1 MKKALITGITGQDGA
16 YLSQFLIKKG
26 YQVFGVI
33 RNSSK
38 ANLNRLRFLGV
49 DNNVELIPASLLD
62 LSNILRLLK
71 IIKPNEIYNLASQS
85 SVGLSYDQPIY
96 TIEFNTQSTLNI
108 LEAVR
113 LTGKETRF
121 YQASS
126 SEMYGQVQSLPVTED
141 TPFHP
146 VSPYGVSKASAHW
159 ICVNYR
165 ESYGIFCCCGI
176 LFNHESVLRQ
186 DHFVTKKI
194 ISTAV
199 RISNGSREKLTLGNI
214 KILRD
219 WGYAPKYVKEMWNM
233 LNQETPDDY
242 IIATGK
248 SYSLENFVILVF
260 SYLGLNW
267 NEHIIIDKKLYR
279 PSELENIFGNTG
291 KAKRKLGWEYN
302 LSFENLVATLIEDEI
317 KFICHS

>member
-16 YLSQFLIKKG
+16 YLSKFLIEKG
-26 YQVFGVI
+26 YQVFGII
-33 RNSSK
+33 RNSPK
-38 ANLNRLRFLGV
+38 TNIKRLQFLGI
-49 DNNVELIPASLLD
+49 DDRVELIPASLLD
-62 LSNILRLLK
+62 LSNILRILK
-71 IIKPNEIYNLASQS
+71 MIKPDEIYNLASQS

-96 TIEFNTQSTLNI
+96 TIEFNTLSTLNM
-108 LEAVR
+108 LEAIR
-113 LTGKETRF
+113 LTELETRF

-165 ESYGIFCCCGI
+165 KSYGLFCCCGI

-199 RISNGSREKLTLGNI
+199 RISNRSREKLALGNI
-214 KILRD
+214 KIARD

-248 SYSLENFVILVF
+248 SYSLEYFVETVF

-267 NEHIIIDKKLYR
+267 KEHTIIDKKLYR

-291 KAKRKLGWEYN
+291 KAKRKLGWKYN
-302 LSFENLVATLIEDEI
+302 LSFENLIATLIKDEI
-317 KFICHS
+317 IFTDHK